1 MRYSIHYITLHVI
14 TLHYI
19 TYITLHYVTLHD
31 ITLRYVALHYITL
44 SYVTLHYVT
53 LRYSIHYITL
63 HCVTLRYS
71 IHYITLRYV
80 TLQYTWHYVTLRYI
94 TLHTYIYY
102 IYYIY
107 TYNDIYIF
115 CAPRSPP
122 PDPSAAAVA
131 ELPAPPAATRA
142 TELGSAG
149 PSKAPAQRGQPQ
161 KTTENQQGWGV
172 HQRKCYDMLGTWM
185 ILQTK
190 FDVSMILKG
199 KWQDLIKPIGD
210 SLVWLRGTFAGGWQ
224 VFACKCRGSKSD
236 VFPSTNSRKHRS
248 SSKKTWGKIR

>member
-1 MRYSIHYITLHVI
+1 MLRYSI
-14 TLHYI
+14 
-19 TYITLHYVTLHD
+19 HD
-31 ITLRYVALHYITL
+31 ITLR
-44 SYVTLHYVT
+44 
-53 LRYSIHYITL
+53 
-63 HCVTLRYS
+63 
-71 IHYITLRYV
+71 
-80 TLQYTWHYVTLRYI
+80 YVTLRYI
-94 TLHTYIYY
+94 TLHTYIY
-102 IYYIY
+102 IYYI
-107 TYNDIYIF
+107 IYIHIMTYTF
-115 CAPRSPP
+115 FVHPDLRLRIPARELLQSCQRHPP
-122 PDPSAAAVA
+122 Q
-131 ELPAPPAATRA
+131 
-142 TELGSAG
+142 LGR
-149 PSKAPAQRGQPQ
+149 Q
-161 KTTENQQGWGV
+161 NLDQQGLRKLLRNGDNHRKPRKTSKVGGV